1 MLARAHAQRGA
12 VLAVSL
18 ALLLILTLLALAASR
33 ATRSQTDF
41 AASVR
46 ERDVAF
52 QAAEAALRA
61 GERLLASTTP
71 APCAAERCEIYGA
84 NQLERGPML
93 QSPEWRRRRAWAY
106 TAADEWIPWSESL
119 ERDRPAD
126 ETAAFVI
133 EEYFHTP
140 AWSAASPDEPAPG
153 VTTYR
158 ITAAGYTRT
167 GRPAVIL
174 QTTFAQAGAP
184 AHAVVPDA
192 ATGPI
197 ADHGAGEGV
206 PYGRQSWRQLR

>member
-1 MLARAHAQRGA
+1 MLARACGQRGA

-61 GERLLASTTP
+61 GERLLASTAP
-71 APCAAERCEIYGA
+71 APCAVERCEIYGA
-84 NQLERGPML
+84 DQLERGPLM

-106 TAADEWIPWSESL
+106 TTRDEWVPWSESL
-119 ERDRPAD
+119 ERDRPAN
-126 ETAAFVI
+126 EAAAFVI

-140 AWSAASPDEPAPG
+140 SWAAASPDEPAPG

-158 ITAAGYTRT
+158 ITAAGYTRA
-167 GRPAVIL
+167 GRPVVIL
-174 QTTFAQAGAP
+174 QTTFAQASVP
-184 AHAVVPDA
+184 AQAVVADA
-192 ATGPI
+192 ATGRI
-197 ADHGAGEGV
+197 GDHEAGGTV
-206 PYGRQSWRQLR
+206 PHGRQSWRQLR